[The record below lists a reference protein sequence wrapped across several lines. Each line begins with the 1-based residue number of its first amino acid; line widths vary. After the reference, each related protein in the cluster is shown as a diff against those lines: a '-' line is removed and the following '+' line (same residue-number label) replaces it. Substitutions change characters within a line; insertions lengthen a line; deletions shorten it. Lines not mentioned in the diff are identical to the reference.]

1 MLTTPVLEASENT
14 NITPAASGFDV
25 MELQAA
31 KVPATSFSSFFIEQ
45 HVQSNGALHIATRVD
60 PALLLLPLLSKRKDK

>member
-1 MLTTPVLEASENT
+1 MLTTPVNQELENKDAT
-14 NITPAASGFDV
+14 ASGFDV
-25 MELQAA
+25 MELQVA

-45 HVQSNGALHIATRVD
+45 HVQSDGALHIATRVD